1 MDNGKGYHVR
11 INGVQEG
18 SDKLDSGT
26 GVSLTRMWDKIFIG
40 ELRNLQADIGMVAGQ
55 MEGC

>member
-1 MDNGKGYHVR
+1 MDSGTGYHVR

-26 GVSLTRMWDKIFIG
+26 GVSLTRTWG
-40 ELRNLQADIGMVAGQ
+40 LQGKGRR
-55 MEGC
+55 